1 MKIMIGSSD
10 HGPIFTMLVILV
22 LSATGISLLHLPA
35 PLSNSLVLAIGFL
48 MAAMVLGDY
57 MGLKFHGYRVVW
69 LFFLPSLA
77 LFTILVVMLL
87 PDIAHIPITFL
98 GKF

>member
-1 MKIMIGSSD
+1 MKMVLGSAD
-10 HGPIFTMLVILV
+10 HGPIFTLLVILV
-22 LSATGISLLHLPA
+22 LLATGISLLHLPA
-35 PLSNSLVLAIGFL
+35 PISNILVLAIGFV
-48 MAAMVLGDY
+48 MATLVLGDY

-87 PDIAHIPITFL
+87 PDIAHVPFTFL